1 MLAWSDEM
9 VVAQGQAR
17 HRLVVLSTP
26 EGCSRKV
33 REGSRLMGFA
43 KIIVGFCSKCGCTM
57 DKLNAGAPMKC
68 GSLDDTLFLVITCA
82 QCQADDVVN
91 IWVDEYHGDGGR

>member
-1 MLAWSDEM
+1 M
-9 VVAQGQAR
+9 VVTQRQAR
-17 HRLVVLSTP
+17 HGLVVLSTP
-26 EGCSRKV
+26 EGFSREM
-33 REGSRLMGFA
+33 REGCRLMGFA

-57 DKLNAGAPMKC
+57 DTLNAGAPMQC
-68 GSLDDTLFLVITCA
+68 GSLDDTLFLVISCA